1 MKIAVAGASGFIGK
15 NLIESLHCD
24 FKIKAFSRSYKPSE
38 KNIKWVQ
45 TDLFSYQSINR
56 SLENVDVA
64 IYLVHSMLPSSRL
77 FQGNFQDTDLHLADN
92 FARACVNN
100 NVKQIIYL
108 GGLVPDKGIS
118 KHLDSRR
125 EAEDVFKAS
134 GIPTT
139 IFRAGMVVGN
149 GGSSFSILQ
158 NLVFHLPVMLLPKWT
173 QSVTQAIFIDDLVGM
188 IKHSIGN
195 EDFYHQTL
203 DAVNGEKLTY
213 KELILQTAEHYNKKR
228 LMLSVNI
235 NFTNLTKLW
244 VSIFG
249 GANYE
254 LVSPLID
261 SLKCDLPNSDIP
273 PLIKD
278 CVKHISYRS
287 MLEKVSVQGP
297 KKIRTKRT
305 REIKNVRS
313 IQRLPNPNNL
323 TQKEIADEYINW
335 LPKVLR
341 FFLKA
346 KRSENYVYFS
356 FIGVKKPLLM
366 LKRVQETKVL
376 RREKFHIV
384 GGLLCAKIDKGWL
397 EFRLVADGKFTL
409 VSINEFYPSLP
420 WYIYKFTQAP
430 IHALVMAA
438 FGRHLKKLTRKQLQ
452 NK

>member
-1 MKIAVAGASGFIGK
+1 MRGVVVKIAIAGASGFIGK
-15 NLIESLHCD
+15 NLIKSLQCD
-24 FKIKAFSRSYKPSE
+24 YKIKALSRSYKTGD
-38 KNIKWVQ
+38 KNIKWVR

-56 SLENVDVA
+56 SLENADIA

-108 GGLVPDKGIS
+108 GGLVPEKGMS
-118 KHLDSRR
+118 KHLDSRK
-125 EAEDVFKAS
+125 EVEEVFTAS

-139 IFRAGMVVGN
+139 IFRAGMVVGD

-158 NLVFHLPVMLLPKWT
+158 NLVFNLPMMLLPKWT
-173 QSVTQAIFIDDLVGM
+173 RSITQAIYIDDLVTV
-188 IKHSIGN
+188 IKKSIN
-195 EDFYHQTL
+195 NTSFFHKTL
-203 DAVNGEKLTY
+203 DTVNGEKITY
-213 KELILQTAEHYNKKR
+213 KELILQTASYFNKKR
-228 LMLSVNI
+228 MMLSVNI
-235 NFTNLTKLW
+235 NSTGFSKLW
-244 VSIFG
+244 VTIFG

-261 SLKCDLPNSDIP
+261 SLKCDLPNSEIP
-273 PLIKD
+273 ELIED
-278 CVKHISYRS
+278 SIKHRTYKS
-287 MLEKVSVQGP
+287 MLAKVSSQKA
-297 KKIRTKRT
+297 KKIRTKQA

-313 IQRLPNPNNL
+313 IQRLPNPRQL
-323 TQKEIADEYINW
+323 TQTQIADEYISW
-335 LPKVLR
+335 LPRVLK

-356 FIGVKKPLLM
+356 LIGIKKPLLM
-366 LKRVQETKVL
+366 LKRINDNSEL
-376 RREKFHIV
+376 EREKFHIV

-397 EFRLVADGKFTL
+397 EFRLVAGGKYTL

-430 IHALVMAA
+430 VHGVVMYA
-438 FGRHLKKLTRKQLQ
+438 FGKHLQSLSR
-452 NK
+452 